1 MNCLPMTDSFGFASE
16 DFLASTADLVSVL
29 AHLVDSSNPHS
40 SQRRSGQRLE
50 AAALSTLLRN
60 IPTVV
65 QLPPPLVPLAGPA
78 PVPQRIGA
86 HKAARTAEPSIPVE
100 AMDCRSRAQRRQY
113 CRCGQCK
120 RAWTT
125 SVGTGSTTKNSPIRP
140 ITAVV
145 WSGTTLPS
153 GGRGDC
159 TRSPNRRQP

>member
-1 MNCLPMTDSFGFASE
+1 MTDSFGFASE

-78 PVPQRIGA
+78 PVPQRIVA

-120 RAWTT
+120 RCMDNLRWDRIYNEKFAD
-125 SVGTGSTTKNSPIRP
+125 P
-140 ITAVV
+140 AYY
-145 WSGTTLPS
+145 
-153 GGRGDC
+153 GGRLVRHNSALGGA
-159 TRSPNRRQP
+159 R